1 MHCKQLRST
10 GDADPRRH
18 LNSNSADLKDSVGSS
33 RDKLVKGRGIPISIK
48 FKKTE
53 NEGLRKQNEVGKT
66 MREATPQIEIGAKR
80 LKVRGPSVLGY
91 EGRLS

>member
-1 MHCKQLRST
+1 MHCKQLSST
-10 GDADPRRH
+10 ADADPRQH

-53 NEGLRKQNEVGKT
+53 NEGLRKQGKT
-66 MREATPQIEIGAKR
+66 MREAAPQIEIGAKR